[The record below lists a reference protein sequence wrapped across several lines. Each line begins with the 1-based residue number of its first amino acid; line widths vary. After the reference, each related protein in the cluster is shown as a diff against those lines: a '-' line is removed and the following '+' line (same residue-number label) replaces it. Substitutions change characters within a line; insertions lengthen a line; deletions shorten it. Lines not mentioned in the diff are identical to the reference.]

1 MGAAPHAVGCES
13 RYEFVPMFYRISG
26 TFRAKD
32 PTWEK
37 CMIRI
42 NVMRAGTDTIL
53 RILREAVEKC
63 TKAQ

>member
-1 MGAAPHAVGCES
+1 
-13 RYEFVPMFYRISG
+13 
-26 TFRAKD
+26 
-32 PTWEK
+32 
-37 CMIRI
+37 MIRI